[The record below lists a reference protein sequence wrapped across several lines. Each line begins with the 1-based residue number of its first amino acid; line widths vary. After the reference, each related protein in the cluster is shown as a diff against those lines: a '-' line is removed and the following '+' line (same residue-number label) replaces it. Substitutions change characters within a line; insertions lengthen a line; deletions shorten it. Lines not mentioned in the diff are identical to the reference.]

1 MAKRF
6 LFRGLLRFSKAWQR
20 IEMVNLGLEKRGM
33 IASTDGRKE
42 GRKFFWIEMIVPAA
56 GFHIVEY
63 EMWRRLLAS
72 DRVSWLVDERRV
84 LK

>member
-1 MAKRF
+1 
-6 LFRGLLRFSKAWQR
+6 
-20 IEMVNLGLEKRGM
+20 M

-42 GRKFFWIEMIVPAA
+42 GSKEGKFFWIEMIVPAA